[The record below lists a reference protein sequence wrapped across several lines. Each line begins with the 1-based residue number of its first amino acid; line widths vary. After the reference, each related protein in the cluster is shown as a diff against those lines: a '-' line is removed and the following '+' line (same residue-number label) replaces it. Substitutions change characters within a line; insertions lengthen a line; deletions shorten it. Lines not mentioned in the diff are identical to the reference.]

1 MSSAVVIPAAGLG
14 LRLGGETPKAFREVG
29 GDSLLVHAVRGLR
42 AASAADLV
50 CFVVAVPPGSEETVG
65 KELAPYVGAAR
76 LLVVA
81 GGAERPASVRAALDV
96 VPVDGIDCILVHD
109 AARAFVPAEV
119 IERVVA
125 TVRAGADAVVPVVP
139 VTDTIKVI
147 GPGGA
152 VVDTPDRST
161 LVAVQTPQGFAP
173 EVLRR
178 AHAAGADAAVTDDA
192 MMCERLGVVVQTV
205 EGSQDAFKVTRPQDL
220 LLAEALLA
228 RRSKE
233 QLSARSDKQ
242 PGELDGRPGES
253 RGEGQ
258 VG

>member
-1 MSSAVVIPAAGLG
+1 MTSAVVIPAAGLG

-29 GDSLLVHAVRGLR
+29 GDSLLVHAVRGLK
-42 AASAADLV
+42 AATAADLS
-50 CFVVAVPPGSEETVG
+50 CFVVAVPPGAEEAVS
-65 KELAPYVGAAR
+65 KELEPYVGDAT

-81 GGAERPASVRAALDV
+81 GGAERTDSVRAALDV

-109 AARAFVPAEV
+109 AARAFVPADA

-125 TVRAGADAVVPVVP
+125 AVRAGAEAVVPVVP
-139 VTDTIKVI
+139 VTDTIKRI
-147 GPGGA
+147 GPSGE

-178 AHAAGADAAVTDDA
+178 AHAAGADAGVTDDA
-192 MMCERLGVVVQTV
+192 MMCERLGVTVQTV
-205 EGSQDAFKVTRPQDL
+205 EGSPDAFKVTRPQDL

-228 RRSKE
+228 ERRS
-233 QLSARSDKQ
+233 
-242 PGELDGRPGES
+242 G
-253 RGEGQ
+253 
-258 VG
+258 

>member
-29 GDSLLVHAVRGLR
+29 GDSLLVHAVRGLK
-42 AASAADLV
+42 AATAADLV

-65 KELAPYVGAAR
+65 KELTPYVGDAQ

-109 AARAFVPAEV
+109 AARAFVPPDA

-125 TVRAGADAVVPVVP
+125 AVRAGAEAVVPVVP
-139 VTDTIKVI
+139 VTDTIKRI
-147 GPGGA
+147 GPTGD
-152 VVDTPDRST
+152 VVETPDRSS

-173 EVLRR
+173 DVLRR
-178 AHAAGADAAVTDDA
+178 AHAAGADAGVTDDA
-192 MMCERLGVVVQTV
+192 MMCERIGVTVRTV
-205 EGSQDAFKVTRPQDL
+205 EGSPDAFKVTRPQDL

-228 RRSKE
+228 ERRS
-233 QLSARSDKQ
+233 S
-242 PGELDGRPGES
+242 
-253 RGEGQ
+253 
-258 VG
+258 

>member
-29 GDSLLVHAVRGLR
+29 GDSLLVHAVRGLK

-50 CFVVAVPPGSEETVG
+50 CFVVAVPAGSEETVA
-65 KELAPYVGAAR
+65 KELEPYVGDAR

-81 GGAERPASVRAALDV
+81 GGAERHDSVRTALDV

-109 AARAFVPAEV
+109 AARAFVPADA

-125 TVRAGADAVVPVVP
+125 AVRSGAEAVVPVVP
-139 VTDTIKVI
+139 VTDTIKRV
-147 GPGGA
+147 GPDGE
-152 VVDTPDRST
+152 VVETPDRST

-173 EVLRR
+173 DVLRR
-178 AHAAGADAAVTDDA
+178 AHAAGAGAGVTDDA
-192 MMCERLGVVVQTV
+192 MMCERLGVTVRTV
-205 EGSQDAFKVTRPQDL
+205 EGSPDAFKVTRPQDL

-228 RRSKE
+228 ERRTS
-233 QLSARSDKQ
+233 
-242 PGELDGRPGES
+242 
-253 RGEGQ
+253 
-258 VG
+258 